1 MMKIR
6 LRENHDVLVA
16 EHPLKDS
23 LNKKLLKEIE
33 EVEFSNPKPTIV
45 NAAMSDF
52 RTHTRTMSF
61 ILEWIES
68 LIRANYK
75 LPHYEFGLEFYNS
88 WYIKYEKG
96 DKTNSHQHIPA
107 AFSFVYYIQTPKGS
121 SPMIFTHTG
130 KRVKAEAG
138 KAVIF
143 PGNVYHHVPK
153 NKCSG
158 RIVLSGHV
166 TAHFCSG
173 NIFPYP

>member
-1 MMKIR
+1 MKIR
-6 LRENHDVLVA
+6 LRENHNVFVA

-33 EVEFSNPKPTIV
+33 EVEFSNPNPVIV

-52 RTHTRTMSF
+52 RTYTRTVSF

-68 LIRANYK
+68 LIRENYK
-75 LPHYEFGLEFYNS
+75 LSHEFGLEFYNS

-96 DKTNSHQHIPA
+96 DKTNSHAHIPA

-138 KAVIF
+138 KVVIF
-143 PGNVYHHVPK
+143 PGNVRHHVPK
-153 NKCSG
+153 SRCDG
-158 RIVLSGHV
+158 RIILAGSCTHV
-166 TAHFCSG
+166 P
-173 NIFPYP
+173 PYYK